1 MPGCLLGGGLEESSR
16 PPLQLDQEPGPGLM
30 WGLPVWAEGLCAL
43 LGLFVGAKSLLVM
56 RAQDLGA
63 L

>member
-1 MPGCLLGGGLEESSR
+1 MQSSLSVPGCLLGGGLEGSSR
-16 PPLQLDQEPGPGLM
+16 PPLQLDQELGPGVM
-30 WGLPVWAEGLCAL
+30 WGLPVWAEGLCSL
-43 LGLFVGAKSLLVM
+43 LGLLVM